1 MSKKLKVYTIRYA
14 SGIFRNN
21 NRQEVNIYS
30 EIELKKDEFIVVEHI
45 DCGLFIGQVLMDVSE
60 IDYEDYTDDEIK
72 EEIEYRYIQ
81 PINLVGYFSE
91 IDKKKRK
98 EELKQKMEEK
108 FKEIDKEQ
116 KYAYYSELNDEFKE
130 LYSEYKSL

>member
-1 MSKKLKVYTIRYA
+1 
-14 SGIFRNN
+14 
-21 NRQEVNIYS
+21 
-30 EIELKKDEFIVVEHI
+30 
-45 DCGLFIGQVLMDVSE
+45 MDVSE
-60 IDYEDYTDDEIK
+60 IDYEDYADDEIK

-81 PINLVGYFSE
+81 PINLVDYFSE